1 MYSDDNN
8 RPPEP
13 QKPVKKTKI
22 QKDKIVILAVSVIF
36 VIFAVIYFNAILPL
50 LNVLYNP
57 MKDDQQGGK
66 PTVDKG
72 DVINKN
78 DPYYSPGNTSSP
90 TEEVPSTATPTPDP
104 AATPEPTVTEEVTP
118 TPDSEDK
125 AFDITK
131 ASYVHASSLTFE
143 EGTRNVLLL
152 GFNPEENLC
161 DSIFIV
167 NINEKTKEFRLISIP
182 RDTYVPHSETVIQI
196 LKDAKLYR
204 VAGIHKINATVQI
217 GQNIIHYTGGKFGN
231 SGIDFIVDIL
241 ESLLPGLVIDDY
253 VYVDF
258 YGFMDVIDVV
268 GGVYVTS
275 PENMYTEKGE
285 LAIPEGRSKLTARET
300 LFYVRYRKRLDSTG
314 KDTYTGSDD
323 WRKINQTNF
332 LAEVATQII
341 TKENMTLSKVQG
353 TLEVL
358 KKSVYHSITPDKLGT
373 YLSIGMDFADKQYKI
388 INLVVQGVDIDPFG
402 DNAWYVQLD

>member
-1 MYSDDNN
+1 M
-8 RPPEP
+8 
-13 QKPVKKTKI
+13 
-22 QKDKIVILAVSVIF
+22 
-36 VIFAVIYFNAILPL
+36 
-50 LNVLYNP
+50 
-57 MKDDQQGGK
+57 
-66 PTVDKG
+66 
-72 DVINKN
+72 
-78 DPYYSPGNTSSP
+78 
-90 TEEVPSTATPTPDP
+90 
-104 AATPEPTVTEEVTP
+104 
-118 TPDSEDK
+118 
-125 AFDITK
+125 
-131 ASYVHASSLTFE
+131 
-143 EGTRNVLLL
+143 
-152 GFNPEENLC
+152 
-161 DSIFIV
+161 
-167 NINEKTKEFRLISIP
+167 
-182 RDTYVPHSETVIQI
+182 PHSETVIQI